1 MKFISPMIFTLL
13 LVIFTLVFE
22 LNLVSTAYFAL
33 LLSIFVHELGHLAF
47 GLFNKVRPESLI
59 FGFIKFSWENQFK
72 IRLNTQWGFFGGL
85 FRYKPTTFNN
95 KKILRLLTGG
105 RIFSLFFTLTFFV
118 KIDFFQYFSLFNFS
132 IFLITAVPFNFNG
145 FMNDGYNIY
154 KLVTKDYI
162 FEMYYIVSNS
172 LLNKYNQS
180 TFLNTTEVCK
190 IIKKNKELPLY
201 VLNTFLLYVIYEYLI
216 DKNNRKLKLIY
227 PILSKEDKILNN
239 KSYLQNFY
247 LANLYMIEYI
257 LSVDNKQTLKKIN
270 LKILDSIS
278 RSRIRYL
285 NFKCSKSDDD
295 EISQSMT
302 EFSNIIKNY
311 SDQMSTMIIAEKQ
324 WVQN

>member
-1 MKFISPMIFTLL
+1 
-13 LVIFTLVFE
+13 
-22 LNLVSTAYFAL
+22 
-33 LLSIFVHELGHLAF
+33 FV
-47 GLFNKVRPESLI
+47 
-59 FGFIKFSWENQFK
+59 
-72 IRLNTQWGFFGGL
+72 
-85 FRYKPTTFNN
+85 
-95 KKILRLLTGG
+95 
-105 RIFSLFFTLTFFV
+105 V
-118 KIDFFQYFSLFNFS
+118 KIEFFQYFSLFNFS

-180 TFLNTTEVCK
+180 TFLNSNEVCK

-257 LSVDNKQTLKKIN
+257 LSVDNKQTFKKIN

-278 RSRIRYL
+278 RSRIKYL
-285 NFKCSKSDDD
+285 NFKCS
-295 EISQSMT
+295 
-302 EFSNIIKNY
+302 
-311 SDQMSTMIIAEKQ
+311 
-324 WVQN
+324 

>member
-1 MKFISPMIFTLL
+1 
-13 LVIFTLVFE
+13 
-22 LNLVSTAYFAL
+22 
-33 LLSIFVHELGHLAF
+33 
-47 GLFNKVRPESLI
+47 
-59 FGFIKFSWENQFK
+59 
-72 IRLNTQWGFFGGL
+72 
-85 FRYKPTTFNN
+85 
-95 KKILRLLTGG
+95 
-105 RIFSLFFTLTFFV
+105 
-118 KIDFFQYFSLFNFS
+118 
-132 IFLITAVPFNFNG
+132 
-145 FMNDGYNIY
+145 
-154 KLVTKDYI
+154 
-162 FEMYYIVSNS
+162 
-172 LLNKYNQS
+172 KYNQS

-257 LSVDNKQTLKKIN
+257 LSVDNKQTFKKIN